1 MTLTSSRNAVAE
13 LLDPDLVARAS
24 TRDAAL
30 YHAFVDQLES
40 LYARTARDG
49 TWTETGAAARCLK
62 VITKF
67 PVEKADVER
76 TLRLAE
82 AFSRGCLSVDAECAY
97 SWNC

>member
-49 TWTETGAAARCLK
+49 TWTETG
-62 VITKF
+62 
-67 PVEKADVER
+67 PP
-76 TLRLAE
+76 
-82 AFSRGCLSVDAECAY
+82 RGA
-97 SWNC
+97 